1 MSLMRRLFGMPE
13 GEGEDDE
20 RTIARM
26 AQSGVDLSRPVSIA
40 CVLAFPEERAARQ
53 VVAKLASTGGTT
65 DLVAPL
71 FGRSWTVK
79 VTLTMTVT
87 PERMAVL
94 REQLERFAAENGGVY
109 EGWAIQES
117 TG

>member
-26 AQSGVDLSRPVSIA
+26 AQSGVDLSRPVTVA
-40 CVLAFPEERAARQ
+40 CVLTFPEERAARQ

-65 DLVAPL
+65 DLVPPL
-71 FGRSWTVK
+71 FGRSWTVR

-87 PERMAVL
+87 PARMAAL
-94 REQLERFAAENGGVY
+94 REQLEGFAAENGGVY
-109 EGWAIQES
+109 EGWARHDAS
-117 TG
+117 D